1 VATTPTEAL
10 GLHVFGITLVDVG
23 CPGEVVDH
31 GRLRA
36 VVRLEPLAQ
45 YEPEAL
51 EAKLRD
57 DRSWLEQQLRDH
69 DAVLSAVQAAGP
81 LVPFRFGT
89 IFRSEEELRAVLAA
103 SEGQLARR
111 LEELRGAAEWGVKTW
126 VDGPLLRRWLEEHDD
141 HARSLRAGLD
151 APDLPAGRRYL
162 LEKQLDRHVANEAAC
177 LALERAHEAHAML
190 AEHARES
197 RTDRPSGYDEHGDQ
211 WPVLRAAYL
220 LEDERREAFEQALEI
235 ARRRDAEL
243 GLGYALSGPWPPY
256 NFVDP
261 PGA

>member
-1 VATTPTEAL
+1 MATTPTEAL
-10 GLHVFGITLVDVG
+10 GLYVFGITVVGVD
-23 CPGEVVDH
+23 CPAEIVDH

-36 VVRLEPLAQ
+36 VVRAESLEQ
-45 YEPEAL
+45 YEPDAL

-57 DRSWLEQQLRDH
+57 DRSWLEQQLRRH

-89 IFRSEEELRAVLAA
+89 IFRSEAELRAVLAA
-103 SEGQLARR
+103 SEGQLTRR

-126 VDGPLLRRWLEEHDD
+126 VDGPRLRRWLEEHDD

-151 APDLPAGRRYL
+151 AGDLPAGRRYL
-162 LEKQLDRHVANEAAC
+162 LEKQLDRHVASEAAS
-177 LALERAHEAHAML
+177 LALERAHETHAVL

-197 RTDRPSGYDEHGDQ
+197 CTDRPSGYDDRGEE

-220 LEDERREAFEQALEI
+220 LEDGRREAFEQALEV
-235 ARRRDAEL
+235 ARKREAEL
-243 GLGYALSGPWPPY
+243 GLDYALSGPWPPY